1 MNQVAREKL
10 EYVYQILLCLREKEK
25 LFQENPAI
33 SGGKGLSYFQLYST
47 MYKVP
52 YSFRKHRYNS
62 SFKFV
67 NTLNCLVELE
77 VLNTELS
84 FPSDFGRET
93 VYSLT
98 PKGKEFITAFDVFV
112 AFLKKYQSAL
122 DGYIDTISRI
132 EIPFEGRPKPESK
145 NIGDVEDEPP
155 AIGAIK

>member
-1 MNQVAREKL
+1 MNGVAKDRL
-10 EYVYQILLCLREKEK
+10 EYVYMLLLCLREREK
-25 LFQENPAI
+25 LAQENPAI
-33 SGGKGLSYFQLYST
+33 SGGKGLSYFQLYSA

-67 NTLNCLVELE
+67 NTLNCLVELG

-98 PKGKEFITAFDVFV
+98 PKGREFITSFEVFA
-112 AFLKKYQSAL
+112 AFLKKYELAL
-122 DGYIDTISRI
+122 AGYIDTINRT
-132 EIPFEGRPKPESK
+132 EIPFEGRPKSDNGEVK
-145 NIGDVEDEPP
+145 IEP
-155 AIGAIK
+155 KV